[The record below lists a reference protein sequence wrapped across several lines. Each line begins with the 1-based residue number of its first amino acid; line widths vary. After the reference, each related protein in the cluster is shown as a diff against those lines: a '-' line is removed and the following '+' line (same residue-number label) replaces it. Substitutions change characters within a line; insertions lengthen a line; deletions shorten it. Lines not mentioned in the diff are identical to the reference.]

1 MNTFSILFLLAV
13 TIAASTRLWLA
24 RRHVNYVSAHR
35 ASVPAAFSPEVALDA
50 HQKAADYTV
59 AKSRFSMAGIVFNT
73 AVLLILTFGGVLQGL
88 YDLTG
93 SFLINELGRGL
104 LFFAFL
110 ALLMSLIDVPFD
122 LYRTFVI
129 EEKFGF
135 NKMTPGLFIKD
146 IVVGLVV
153 SAALGLPCLAI
164 LLWLMAAA
172 GHNW

>member
-1 MNTFSILFLLAV
+1 MNTFSILFVIAV
-13 TIAASTRLWLA
+13 AVAAATRLWLA

-35 ASVPAAFSPEVALDA
+35 ATVPEAFSAEVALDA

-73 AVLLILTFGGVLQGL
+73 AVLLVLIFGGVLQDL

-93 SFLINELGRGL
+93 NMLTNDLARGV
-104 LFFAFL
+104 LFFAYL
-110 ALLMSLIDVPFD
+110 GLLMSVIDVPFE

-135 NKMTPGLFIKD
+135 NKMTPALFILSL
-146 IVVGLVV
+146 IH
-153 SAALGLPCLAI
+153 I
-164 LLWLMAAA
+164 
-172 GHNW
+172 